1 MIPVYEEYVTLTF
14 HVSVFVRFFYNFT
27 NMVKKKR
34 IVVAVEIQNFSY
46 FQLLISIFATV
57 SNWLQQNI
65 FTGKA
70 FDYNKLHYL
79 RGCYFC
85 VNCKL
90 QTEV

>member
-1 MIPVYEEYVTLTF
+1 MIYGEYVTLTF
-14 HVSVFVRFFYNFT
+14 DVSVFVRFFYNFT
-27 NMVKKKR
+27 NMVKKR
-34 IVVAVEIQNFSY
+34 IVIAVERQNFSY

-70 FDYNKLHYL
+70 FDYNKLYYL
-79 RGCYFC
+79 RGCNFC

>member
-1 MIPVYEEYVTLTF
+1 MIYGEYVTLTF
-14 HVSVFVRFFYNFT
+14 DVSVFVTFFYNFT
-27 NMVKKKR
+27 NMVKKR
-34 IVVAVEIQNFSY
+34 IVIAVEIQNFSY

-57 SNWLQQNI
+57 SNWPEQNI

-79 RGCYFC
+79 RGCNFC

>member
-1 MIPVYEEYVTLTF
+1 MIYEEYVTLTF
-14 HVSVFVRFFYNFT
+14 HVSVFVSIFYNFT

-34 IVVAVEIQNFSY
+34 IVIAVEMQNFPY

-57 SNWLQQNI
+57 SNWLEQNI

-70 FDYNKLHYL
+70 FDYNQLHYL
-79 RGCYFC
+79 RGCNFR